1 MQVIQAMHIAEEWV
15 GDAHK
20 QMKEEEGWHIATV
33 KAFTLAEQR
42 IKDVN
47 VKLTEENRDRK
58 SAEAAL
64 AGAKRQAEG

>member
-1 MQVIQAMHIAEEWV
+1 MVEELMTNS
-15 GDAHK
+15 HK

-64 AGAKRQAEG
+64 AGAERQAEG

>member
-1 MQVIQAMHIAEEWV
+1 MVEELMNNS
-15 GDAHK
+15 HK